1 MVSLFK
7 KPSKLDKLNS
17 KYKKMM
23 QSAMEMSKRD
33 RAKADVMYAE
43 ADLVLKEI
51 EALEKNA

>member
-33 RAKADVMYAE
+33 RTKADVMYAE